1 MNCRPFRVFF
11 VLLILLG
18 SGFRV
23 QSQSSQG
30 RFSGTV
36 TDTSGAAVPNA
47 TINIENL
54 GTHVSRTPQT
64 NSSGD
69 DVAQHRPGILFHHG
83 RGQGFHQGC
92 ARARTVEVGNDLKID
107 FQLKVGTI

>member
-36 TDTSGAAVPNA
+36 TDTSGAAVLNA

-54 GTHVSRTPQT
+54 GTHVSRTLQT

-69 DVAQHRPGILFHHG
+69 DVAPSIDPGFYSI
-83 RGQGFHQGC
+83 
-92 ARARTVEVGNDLKID
+92 TVEAKG
-107 FQLKVGTI
+107 FTKVVLERVRWKSATT